1 MKRSLSDWKDVYFS
15 ETAIL
20 DGRQKAIEV
29 QARMDAVAATGK
41 ITLDRVKNYV
51 SVYKLEDG
59 SFVPGTAL
67 QNDANQEYH
76 DAVLTGK
83 SGKLVGP
90 ILHQEIMA
98 LEDVSL
104 EKIKALCQEIGPGMA
119 EEATSEGGTRVKG
132 QNQIDDYKMCDPIE
146 RRRRDLRRM
155 F

>member
-20 DGRQKAIEV
+20 DGRQKAIDT

-41 ITLDRVKNYV
+41 ITLDRVSNYV

-59 SFVPGTAL
+59 SFVPGTDL

-83 SGKLVGP
+83 NGQRIGEIS
-90 ILHQEIMA
+90 HQAMMV

-104 EKIKALCQEIGPGMA
+104 EKITALCQEIGPGMV
-119 EEATSEGGTRVKG
+119 EEATAEGGSRIKG
-132 QNQIDDYKMCDPIE
+132 QSQLDAYKMCDPFE

-155 F
+155 L